1 MKSVREMDTA
11 TLKREWDALRRK
23 VVRQSEGERSREDL
37 DTLLAMRKE
46 IDRRELGSRPKVEVD
61 FEKYLTD

>member
-1 MKSVREMDTA
+1 MKSLEGMDTA

-23 VVRQSEGERSREDL
+23 VVRQGEGERSREDL
-37 DTLLAMRKE
+37 DALLAMRKE

>member
-1 MKSVREMDTA
+1 MKSIREMDTA

-37 DTLLAMRKE
+37 DALLALRKE